1 VAVAVADAVPADDLR
16 HAHSCRTS
24 AVIGDSSV
32 AATAGGSARW
42 AILTARRRCG
52 EVDGRSVS
60 GMARVDGSSAI
71 MPLPPL
77 RLVVRAEAGTSRPR
91 GRALKLLLISC
102 SSSLSM
108 ASPRSLFPRS
118 PPPKAARGV
127 AGRCVGDGR
136 GSAGLFEPGERLT
149 GLGGD
154 VVAVASRA
162 LAGRRGES
170 NLVASSCTSGVSFIT
185 SKRPTLCF
193 AVAGLD

>member
-1 VAVAVADAVPADDLR
+1 
-16 HAHSCRTS
+16 
-24 AVIGDSSV
+24 
-32 AATAGGSARW
+32 
-42 AILTARRRCG
+42 
-52 EVDGRSVS
+52 
-60 GMARVDGSSAI
+60 MALVDGSSAI

-108 ASPRSLFPRS
+108 ASPRS

-193 AVAGLD
+193 AVAGLN